1 MKLRERL
8 STQVLSR
15 PADQGHSVEPIRAGQ
30 PARTGRGGCG
40 ETGRG
45 STESGIA
52 PEREAT
58 WPVSRL
64 TVRSRDAGFRSDV
77 AHNS

>member
-30 PARTGRGGCG
+30 PARTGRGGSG
-40 ETGRG
+40 EMGRG
-45 STESGIA
+45 SAESGIA
-52 PEREAT
+52 PET
-58 WPVSRL
+58 
-64 TVRSRDAGFRSDV
+64 
-77 AHNS
+77 